1 VALTFSPRPDQYFS
15 RGPMLPDLCSL
26 EERFARLRAAGADR
40 VVLLPFGRALAEAP
54 AASFAQ
60 ILIDDLGVELV
71 CVGEDFAFG
80 RNREGTPEYLRAIGL
95 SVHIHRF
102 VLDGSGAKIS
112 SRRLRKDVLGGGSQ
126 HANNRQSPGRY

>member
-1 VALTFSPRPDQYFS
+1 
-15 RGPMLPDLCSL
+15 MLPNLCSL

-60 ILIDDLGVELV
+60 ILIDDLGVEVV

-126 HANNRQSPGRY
+126 HASNRQTPGRY